1 MQSAPVIHSGVEF
14 DAPLIRKLDRMGPR
28 YTSYPSADRFTEDF
42 GQERYVQAVRQRRQL
57 GNRRPLSLYVHIP
70 FCESVCYYCACNKI
84 VTKDRSKAAQ
94 YLEYLIQELNLH
106 AELLGRGQTLEQLHL
121 GGGTPTYLS
130 SPQLL
135 RLIEQVRQA
144 FPLDDDARG
153 EFSMEVDPRTANP
166 ERLRDLRRMGF
177 NRLSFGVQDFDPAV
191 QKAVH
196 REQSVEQTLELIET
210 ARELRFHS
218 VSIDLIYG
226 LPLQNVVSFN
236 RTLATVIDVQPD
248 RIAIYNYAHLPERF
262 KPQRRIQAEQLPSP
276 ETKLDLLKLCIKR
289 LTEAGY
295 VYIGMDHFA
304 KPTDSLAIAQQQGR
318 LHRNFQGYSTYADS
332 DLVAIGVSAIG
343 AMGPTYSQ
351 NAKELEAYYQD
362 LDAARLPI
370 VRGLSLSHDDILR
383 RTIIHTLLCHFE
395 LNLSTIEATY
405 AIDFRQYFATEW
417 RELQAFEQ
425 EGLLKLEPDWIS
437 VALKGRLLI
446 RNIVMVFDH
455 YLRQARPT
463 PAHYSRTI

>member
-1 MQSAPVIHSGVEF
+1 M
-14 DAPLIRKLDRMGPR
+14 
-28 YTSYPSADRFTEDF
+28 
-42 GQERYVQAVRQRRQL
+42 
-57 GNRRPLSLYVHIP
+57 
-70 FCESVCYYCACNKI
+70 
-84 VTKDRSKAAQ
+84 
-94 YLEYLIQELNLH
+94 
-106 AELLGRGQTLEQLHL
+106 
-121 GGGTPTYLS
+121 
-130 SPQLL
+130 
-135 RLIEQVRQA
+135 EQVRQA
-144 FPLDDDARG
+144 FPWDDDARG

-191 QKAVH
+191 QQAVH

-210 ARELRFHS
+210 ARELRYHS

-236 RTLATVIDVQPD
+236 RTLATVIDAQPD

-343 AMGPTYSQ
+343 AIGPTYSQ
-351 NAKELEAYYQD
+351 NAKELEAYYQH
-362 LDAARLPI
+362 LDAGRLPI

-395 LNLSTIEATY
+395 LNLSTIEAAY

-463 PAHYSRTI
+463 AAHYSRTI